1 MMVQQSQTPN
11 HGKKYENN
19 GKGGYFRLD
28 DDNKMGY
35 IIYFQSPKL
44 EGDSSTH
51 ATPYI
56 TKKLIER
63 IL

>member
-35 IIYFQSPKL
+35 IIYFQSPN
-44 EGDSSTH
+44 GTVQRMQPH
-51 ATPYI
+51 
-56 TKKLIER
+56 
-63 IL
+63 ILQKS